1 MHAQCIKGDEMN
13 SNDRANADA
22 TSDDLQVQATEMA
35 SALRMLKPN
44 AVFRKNQLFSLLY
57 PTIVELLKNNVTQKA
72 ILGLLQEKGLKLHP
86 ARFKELMA
94 AEADPVAQG
103 CKTPADD
110 TGYKQEGHA

>member
-57 PTIVELLKNNVTQKA
+57 PTIVTQKA